1 MNKNQLQKLIY
12 DYNWQSKEYLRIERL
27 LNKIDGPTGVKT
39 TQYGIEATLPKC
51 NTSVKSKVEIDNMG
65 KREKRQY
72 ERYLKFKYN
81 VEFVESLA
89 DYVDDER
96 QLTVLDCMMDGMS
109 FRSIASHLK
118 VSRNKLSEIKDDL
131 LNHLSQKCQ
140 KDQLSQKSQL

>member
-12 DYNWQSKEYLRIERL
+12 DYNWQSKECSRIERI

-39 TQYGIEATLPKC
+39 TQYGIEATLPKS
-51 NTSVKSKVEIDNMG
+51 NTSVKSKAEIDNLG

-72 ERYLKFKYN
+72 ERYIKFKSN

-109 FRSIASHLK
+109 FRSIASHLGTSHYK
-118 VSRNKLSEIKDDL
+118 VGEIKDDL
-131 LNHLSQKCQ
+131 LNHICQKCQ
-140 KDQLSQKSQL
+140 ISQI

>member
-39 TQYGIEATLPKC
+39 TQYGIEATLPKS

-72 ERYLKFKYN
+72 ERYIKFKSN

-140 KDQLSQKSQL
+140 KDQKSQL

>member
-12 DYNWQSKEYLRIERL
+12 DYNWQSKECSRIERI
-27 LNKIDGPTGVKT
+27 LNKIDGPTDVKT
-39 TQYGIEATLPKC
+39 TQYGIEATLPKP
-51 NTSVKSKVEIDNMG
+51 NTSVKSKTEIDNMG

-72 ERYLKFKYN
+72 ERYLKFKNN

-140 KDQLSQKSQL
+140 KDQKSQL